1 MKGIL
6 TNLSA
11 ITDQFD
17 VIIAGGGP
25 AGSAAAIAALR
36 AGCTVLVVDRG
47 IHPRQK
53 VCGGCLAP
61 AGIKVLAQ
69 LGASSVLDSAQKLSV
84 VRLECGGQVMQM
96 RREGGVAIA
105 RDELDESLLDFVV
118 EQGGIVLMG
127 SVASFDVDGSVVVRQ
142 DKIVRTI
149 RSRVRIAADG
159 LQGTSL
165 DGISKFEWR
174 VSKSSRMGFGAT
186 VDGAA
191 LDISREQILMSV
203 HNGGYIGAVRL
214 ANGRI
219 DIAAAAHPSVI
230 RGAGGVAPLAAQ
242 WLGSHVSTTTKFVG
256 EQWRGTPFLTRRRMQ
271 LAYEDVLVAGDA
283 SGYVEPF
290 TGEGM
295 SWALATGSAAGNHAS
310 AMILSSASSSQW
322 PRIANRIVRSSRMRC
337 LITAQ
342 LLRHPR
348 LLRIAMHTSQFFPS
362 LADRV
367 ASAFGSNIDT
377 PAPSRIFTKLA
388 P

>member
-1 MKGIL
+1 
-6 TNLSA
+6 
-11 ITDQFD
+11 
-17 VIIAGGGP
+17 
-25 AGSAAAIAALR
+25 
-36 AGCTVLVVDRG
+36 
-47 IHPRQK
+47 
-53 VCGGCLAP
+53 
-61 AGIKVLAQ
+61 
-69 LGASSVLDSAQKLSV
+69 
-84 VRLECGGQVMQM
+84 LECGDQTIHM
-96 RREGGVAIA
+96 RREGGVAIG
-105 RDELDESLLDFVV
+105 RNELDESLLRVAAESGCV
-118 EQGGIVLMG
+118 ILMG

-165 DGISKFEWR
+165 DGMPKFAWR
-174 VSKSSRMGFGAT
+174 ISKSSLMGFGAT
-186 VDGAA
+186 VDGST
-191 LDISREQILMSV
+191 LDLCREQILMSV
-203 HNGGYIGAVRL
+203 HEGGYIGAVRL

-230 RGAGGVAPLAAQ
+230 RSAGGLALLAAQ
-242 WLGSHVSTTTKFVG
+242 WLGSHLRAGAGFG
-256 EQWRGTPFLTRRRMQ
+256 AAQWRGTPLLTRRRNQ
-271 LAYEDVLVAGDA
+271 LACENVLVAGDA

-295 SWALATGSAAGNHAS
+295 SWALATGLAAGTHAS
-310 AMILSSASSSQW
+310 AMILFSASSNQW

-348 LLRIAMHTSQFFPS
+348 LLRSAMHTARFFPS

-367 ASAFGSNIDT
+367 ASAFGSNIDA
-377 PAPSRIFTKLA
+377 PARARIFTNPA

>member
-1 MKGIL
+1 MNL
-6 TNLSA
+6 LDTNLTA
-11 ITDQFD
+11 IEEQFD

-25 AGSAAAIAALR
+25 AGSAAAIAAAR
-36 AGCTVLVVDRG
+36 AGCSVLVVDRG
-47 IHPRQK
+47 IHPRPK
-53 VCGGCLAP
+53 VCGCCLAP
-61 AGIKVLAQ
+61 SGIEALTQ
-69 LGASSVLDSAQKLSV
+69 LGASSVLNQAQQLST
-84 VRLECGGQVMQM
+84 VRLECGDRIIHM
-96 RREGGVAIA
+96 RREGGVAIG
-105 RDELDESLLDFVV
+105 RDELDESLLRVAAESGCV
-118 EQGGIVLMG
+118 ILMG
-127 SVASFDVDGSVVVRQ
+127 SVASFDVDGSVVVHQ

-165 DGISKFEWR
+165 DGMPKFEWR
-174 VSKSSRMGFGAT
+174 ISQSSRMGFGAT
-186 VDGAA
+186 VDGST
-191 LDISREQILMSV
+191 LDLCREQILMSV
-203 HNGGYIGAVRL
+203 HAGGYIGAVRL

-230 RGAGGVAPLAAQ
+230 RGAGGVALLASQ
-242 WLGSHVSTTTKFVG
+242 WLGSHMRVG
-256 EQWRGTPFLTRRRMQ
+256 AGFGAAEWRGTPLLTRRRIQ
-271 LAYEDVLVAGDA
+271 LARENVLVAGDA

-295 SWALATGSAAGNHAS
+295 SWALATGLAAGNHAS
-310 AMILSSASSSQW
+310 AMILSSASSNQW

-348 LLRIAMHTSQFFPS
+348 LLRSAMHTSQFFPS

-367 ASAFGSNIDT
+367 ASAFGSNIDA
-377 PAPSRIFTKLA
+377 PARSRIFTNAA

>member
-11 ITDQFD
+11 ITEEYD

-53 VCGGCLAP
+53 VCGCCLAP

-118 EQGGIVLMG
+118 EHGGIVLMG

-242 WLGSHVSTTTKFVG
+242 WLGSHVSTTTKFAG

-271 LAYEDVLVAGDA
+271 LSYEDVLVAGDA

-310 AMILSSASSSQW
+310 AMILSSASSNQW

-348 LLRIAMHTSQFFPS
+348 LLRSVMHTSQFFPS

>member
-11 ITDQFD
+11 ITDEFD

-53 VCGGCLAP
+53 VCGCCLAP

-105 RDELDESLLDFVV
+105 RDELDESLLDLVV

-127 SVASFDVDGSVVVRQ
+127 SVASFDLDGSVVVRQ

-310 AMILSSASSSQW
+310 AMILASASSKEW
-322 PRIANRIVRSSRMRC
+322 PIIANRIVRSSRMRC
-337 LITAQ
+337 LMTAH
-342 LLRHPR
+342 LLRHAR
-348 LLRIAMHTSQFFPS
+348 LLRTGIRAAHFFPS

>member
-11 ITDQFD
+11 ITDVFD

-36 AGCTVLVVDRG
+36 AGCSVLVVDRG

-53 VCGGCLAP
+53 VCGCCLAP

-105 RDELDESLLDFVV
+105 RDELDESLLDLVV

-310 AMILSSASSSQW
+310 AMILASASSKEW
-322 PRIANRIVRSSRMRC
+322 PIIANRIVRSSRMRC
-337 LITAQ
+337 LLTAH
-342 LLRHPR
+342 LLRHAR
-348 LLRIAMHTSQFFPS
+348 LLRTGIRAAHFFPS

>member
-11 ITDQFD
+11 ITDEFD

-36 AGCTVLVVDRG
+36 AGCSVLVVDRG

-53 VCGGCLAP
+53 VCGCCLAP

-105 RDELDESLLDFVV
+105 RDELDESLLDLVV

-203 HNGGYIGAVRL
+203 HEGGYIGAVRL

-242 WLGSHVSTTTKFVG
+242 WLASHVSATTKFAG

-310 AMILSSASSSQW
+310 AMILASASSKEW
-322 PRIANRIVRSSRMRC
+322 PIIANRIVRSSRMRC
-337 LITAQ
+337 LMTAH
-342 LLRHPR
+342 LLRHAR
-348 LLRIAMHTSQFFPS
+348 LLRTGIRAAHFFPS

>member
-11 ITDQFD
+11 ITDEFD

-53 VCGGCLAP
+53 VCGCCLAP

-69 LGASSVLDSAQKLSV
+69 LGASSVLDNAQKLSV

-105 RDELDESLLDFVV
+105 RDELDESLLDLVV

-127 SVASFDVDGSVVVRQ
+127 SVASFDLDGSVVVRQ

-295 SWALATGSAAGNHAS
+295 SWALATGLAAGNHAS
-310 AMILSSASSSQW
+310 AMILASASSKEW
-322 PRIANRIVRSSRMRC
+322 PIIANRIVRSSRMRC
-337 LITAQ
+337 LMTAH
-342 LLRHPR
+342 LLRHAR
-348 LLRIAMHTSQFFPS
+348 LLRTGIRAAHFFPS

>member
-11 ITDQFD
+11 ITEEYD

-53 VCGGCLAP
+53 VCGCCLAP

-127 SVASFDVDGSVVVRQ
+127 SVASFDVDGSVVVRK

-242 WLGSHVSTTTKFVG
+242 WLGSHVSTTTKFAG

-271 LAYEDVLVAGDA
+271 LSYEDVLVAGDA

-310 AMILSSASSSQW
+310 AMILSSASSNQW

-348 LLRIAMHTSQFFPS
+348 LLRSVMHTSQFFPS

-367 ASAFGSNIDT
+367 ASEFGSNIDT

>member
-11 ITDQFD
+11 ITDEFD

-53 VCGGCLAP
+53 VCGCCLAP

-127 SVASFDVDGSVVVRQ
+127 SVASFDLDGSVVVRQ

-214 ANGRI
+214 TNGRI

-310 AMILSSASSSQW
+310 AMILASASSKEW
-322 PRIANRIVRSSRMRC
+322 PIIANRIVRSSRMRC
-337 LITAQ
+337 LMTAH
-342 LLRHPR
+342 LLRHAR
-348 LLRIAMHTSQFFPS
+348 LLRTGIRAAHFFPS

>member
-1 MKGIL
+1 MNL
-6 TNLSA
+6 LDTNLTA
-11 ITDQFD
+11 IEEQFD

-25 AGSAAAIAALR
+25 AGSAAAIAAAR
-36 AGCTVLVVDRG
+36 AGCSVLVVDRG
-47 IHPRQK
+47 IHPRPK
-53 VCGGCLAP
+53 VCGCCLAP
-61 AGIKVLAQ
+61 SGIEALTQ
-69 LGASSVLDSAQKLSV
+69 LGASSVLNQAQQLST
-84 VRLECGGQVMQM
+84 VRLECGDRIIHM
-96 RREGGVAIA
+96 RREGGVAIG
-105 RDELDESLLDFVV
+105 RDELDESLLRVAAESGCV
-118 EQGGIVLMG
+118 ILMG

-165 DGISKFEWR
+165 DGMSKFEWR

-186 VDGAA
+186 VDGST
-191 LDISREQILMSV
+191 LDLCREQILMSV
-203 HNGGYIGAVRL
+203 HEGGYIGAVRL

-230 RGAGGVAPLAAQ
+230 RSAGGVALLAAQ
-242 WLGSHVSTTTKFVG
+242 WLGSHMRAGAGFG
-256 EQWRGTPFLTRRRMQ
+256 AAEWRGTPLLTRRRIQ
-271 LAYEDVLVAGDA
+271 LARENVLVAGDA

-295 SWALATGSAAGNHAS
+295 SWALATGLAAGNHAS
-310 AMILSSASSSQW
+310 AMILSSASSNQW

-348 LLRIAMHTSQFFPS
+348 LLRSAMHTAQFFPS

-367 ASAFGSNIDT
+367 ASAFGSNIDA
-377 PAPSRIFTKLA
+377 PARARIFTKPA

>member
-11 ITDQFD
+11 ITEEYD

-53 VCGGCLAP
+53 VCGCCLAP

-242 WLGSHVSTTTKFVG
+242 WLGSHVSTTTKFAG

-271 LAYEDVLVAGDA
+271 LSYEDVLVAGDA

-310 AMILSSASSSQW
+310 AMILSSASSNQW

-348 LLRIAMHTSQFFPS
+348 LLRSVMHTSQFFPS

>member
-11 ITDQFD
+11 ITDEFD

-53 VCGGCLAP
+53 VCGCCLAP

-127 SVASFDVDGSVVVRQ
+127 SVASFDLDGSVVVRQ

-310 AMILSSASSSQW
+310 AMILASASSKEW
-322 PRIANRIVRSSRMRC
+322 PIIANRIVRSSRMRC
-337 LITAQ
+337 LMTAH
-342 LLRHPR
+342 LLRHAR
-348 LLRIAMHTSQFFPS
+348 LLRTGIRAAHFFPS

>member
-1 MKGIL
+1 VKGIL

-11 ITDQFD
+11 ITDEFD

-53 VCGGCLAP
+53 VCGCCLAP

-105 RDELDESLLDFVV
+105 RDELDESLLDLVV

-242 WLGSHVSTTTKFVG
+242 WLGSHVSTTTKFAG

-271 LAYEDVLVAGDA
+271 LAYKDVLVAGDA

-310 AMILSSASSSQW
+310 AMILASASSKEW
-322 PRIANRIVRSSRMRC
+322 PIIANRIVRSSRMRC
-337 LITAQ
+337 LMTAH
-342 LLRHPR
+342 LLRHAR
-348 LLRIAMHTSQFFPS
+348 LLRTGIRAAHFFPS

>member
-11 ITDQFD
+11 ITDEFD

-53 VCGGCLAP
+53 VCGCCLAP

-191 LDISREQILMSV
+191 LDICREQILMSV

-242 WLGSHVSTTTKFVG
+242 WLGSHVRTTTKFVG

-310 AMILSSASSSQW
+310 AMILASASSKEW
-322 PRIANRIVRSSRMRC
+322 PIIANRIVRSSRMRC
-337 LITAQ
+337 LMTAH
-342 LLRHPR
+342 LLRHAR
-348 LLRIAMHTSQFFPS
+348 LLRTGIRAAHFFPS

>member
-11 ITDQFD
+11 ITDLFD

-36 AGCTVLVVDRG
+36 AGCSVLVVDRG

-53 VCGGCLAP
+53 VCGCCLAP

-105 RDELDESLLDFVV
+105 RDELDESLLDLVIK
-118 EQGGIVLMG
+118 QGGIVLMG

-230 RGAGGVAPLAAQ
+230 RSAGGVAYLAAQ
-242 WLGSHVSTTTKFVG
+242 WLTLHVSTNTKFAG

-310 AMILSSASSSQW
+310 AMILASASSKEW
-322 PRIANRIVRSSRMRC
+322 PIIANRIVRSSRMRC
-337 LITAQ
+337 LLTAH
-342 LLRHPR
+342 LLRHAR
-348 LLRIAMHTSQFFPS
+348 LLRTGIRAAHFFPS

>member
-1 MKGIL
+1 VKGIL

-11 ITDQFD
+11 ITDLFD

-36 AGCTVLVVDRG
+36 AGCSVLVVDRG

-53 VCGGCLAP
+53 VCGCCLAP

-105 RDELDESLLDFVV
+105 RDELDESLLDLVIK
-118 EQGGIVLMG
+118 QGGIVLMG

-230 RGAGGVAPLAAQ
+230 RSAGGVAYLAAQ
-242 WLGSHVSTTTKFVG
+242 WLTLHVSTNTKFAG

-310 AMILSSASSSQW
+310 AMILASASSKEW
-322 PRIANRIVRSSRMRC
+322 PIIANRIVRSSRMRC
-337 LITAQ
+337 LLTAH
-342 LLRHPR
+342 LLRHAR
-348 LLRIAMHTSQFFPS
+348 LLRTGIRAAHFFPS

>member
-1 MKGIL
+1 
-6 TNLSA
+6 
-11 ITDQFD
+11 
-17 VIIAGGGP
+17 
-25 AGSAAAIAALR
+25 
-36 AGCTVLVVDRG
+36 
-47 IHPRQK
+47 
-53 VCGGCLAP
+53 
-61 AGIKVLAQ
+61 
-69 LGASSVLDSAQKLSV
+69 
-84 VRLECGGQVMQM
+84 MQM

-105 RDELDESLLDFVV
+105 RDELDESLLDLVV

-127 SVASFDVDGSVVVRQ
+127 SVASFDLDGSVVVRQ

-214 ANGRI
+214 TNGRI

-242 WLGSHVSTTTKFVG
+242 WLGSHVSTTTKFAG

-310 AMILSSASSSQW
+310 AMILASASSKEW
-322 PRIANRIVRSSRMRC
+322 PIIANRIVRSSRMRC
-337 LITAQ
+337 LMTAH
-342 LLRHPR
+342 LLRHAR
-348 LLRIAMHTSQFFPS
+348 LLRTGIRAAHFFPS

>member
-11 ITDQFD
+11 ITDEFD

-53 VCGGCLAP
+53 VCGCCLAP

-127 SVASFDVDGSVVVRQ
+127 SVASFDLDGSVVVRQ

-214 ANGRI
+214 TNGRI

-310 AMILSSASSSQW
+310 AMILASASSKEW
-322 PRIANRIVRSSRMRC
+322 PIIANRIVRSSRMRC
-337 LITAQ
+337 LMTAH
-342 LLRHPR
+342 LLRHAR
-348 LLRIAMHTSQFFPS
+348 LLQTGIRAAHFFPS

>member
-11 ITDQFD
+11 ITDEFD

-53 VCGGCLAP
+53 VCGCCLAP

-219 DIAAAAHPSVI
+219 DIAAATHPSVI

-242 WLGSHVSTTTKFVG
+242 WLGSHVSTTTKFAG

-310 AMILSSASSSQW
+310 AMILASASSKEW
-322 PRIANRIVRSSRMRC
+322 PIIANRIVRSSRMRC
-337 LITAQ
+337 LMTAH
-342 LLRHPR
+342 LLRHAR
-348 LLRIAMHTSQFFPS
+348 LLRTGIRAAHFFPS

>member
-1 MKGIL
+1 
-6 TNLSA
+6 
-11 ITDQFD
+11 
-17 VIIAGGGP
+17 
-25 AGSAAAIAALR
+25 
-36 AGCTVLVVDRG
+36 
-47 IHPRQK
+47 
-53 VCGGCLAP
+53 
-61 AGIKVLAQ
+61 
-69 LGASSVLDSAQKLSV
+69 
-84 VRLECGGQVMQM
+84 M
-96 RREGGVAIA
+96 RREGGVAIG
-105 RDELDESLLDFVV
+105 RDELDESLLRVAAESGCV
-118 EQGGIVLMG
+118 ILMG

-142 DKIVRTI
+142 DKILRTI

-310 AMILSSASSSQW
+310 AMILASASSKEW
-322 PRIANRIVRSSRMRC
+322 PIIANRIVRSSRMRC
-337 LITAQ
+337 LLTAH
-342 LLRHPR
+342 LLRHAR
-348 LLRIAMHTSQFFPS
+348 LLRTGIRAAHFFPS

>member
-1 MKGIL
+1 MKAIL
-6 TNLSA
+6 TQLSA
-11 ITDQFD
+11 IPDQFD
-17 VIIAGGGP
+17 LIIAGGGP

-53 VCGGCLAP
+53 VCGCCLAP

-84 VRLECGGQVMQM
+84 VRLECGKQVMHM

-105 RDELDESLLDFVV
+105 RDELDESLLGLV
-118 EQGGIVLMG
+118 EKQGGIVLMG
-127 SVASFDVDGSVVVRQ
+127 SVASFDADGSVVVRQ

-165 DGISKFEWR
+165 DGMSKFAWR
-174 VSKSSRMGFGAT
+174 VSQSSRMGFGAT
-186 VDGAA
+186 VAETA
-191 LDISREQILMSV
+191 LDVCREQILMSV

-242 WLGSHVSTTTKFVG
+242 WLGSHMSTTAGFAGVR
-256 EQWRGTPFLTRRRMQ
+256 WRGTPFLTRRRMQ
-271 LAYEDVLVAGDA
+271 LSYEDVLVAGDA

-295 SWALATGSAAGNHAS
+295 SWALATGSAAGDHAS
-310 AMILSSASSSQW
+310 AMILASASSKQW
-322 PRIANRIVRSSRMRC
+322 PMIANRIVRSSRMRC
-337 LITAQ
+337 LMTAH
-342 LLRHPR
+342 LLRHAR
-348 LLRIAMHTSQFFPS
+348 LLRTGMRAAQFFPS

-367 ASAFGSNIDT
+367 ASAFGSNLDATIRSRMCT
-377 PAPSRIFTKLA
+377 KPAP
-388 P
+388 

>member
-11 ITDQFD
+11 ITEEYD

-53 VCGGCLAP
+53 VCGCCLAP

-310 AMILSSASSSQW
+310 AMILASASSKEW
-322 PRIANRIVRSSRMRC
+322 PIIANRIVRSSRMRC
-337 LITAQ
+337 LMTAH
-342 LLRHPR
+342 LLRHAR
-348 LLRIAMHTSQFFPS
+348 LLRTGIRAAHFFPS

>member
-11 ITDQFD
+11 ITDEYD

-53 VCGGCLAP
+53 VCGCCLAP

-165 DGISKFEWR
+165 NGISKFEWR

-295 SWALATGSAAGNHAS
+295 SWALAPGSAAGNHAS